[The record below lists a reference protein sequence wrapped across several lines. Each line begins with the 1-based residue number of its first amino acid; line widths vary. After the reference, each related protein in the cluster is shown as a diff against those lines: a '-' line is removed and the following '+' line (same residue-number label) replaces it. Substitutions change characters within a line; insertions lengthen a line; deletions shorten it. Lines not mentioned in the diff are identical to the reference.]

1 MSKTLGIAFGG
12 SGAEG
17 IACLSY
23 VKALEEVNIKPDIV
37 SGTGIG
43 GVVAAMY
50 AAGMS
55 FKDMM
60 DFLVEIDFPGSKRP
74 INILKLKDSRH
85 GLLDDMGLE
94 EYFKMVVPIRVFDR
108 LYFPLR
114 IVATKYETGEEIVFS
129 EGDVGHAVRA
139 SAAAPGI
146 FSPFEI
152 DEDLYVDGSCVNPV
166 PFDIIRNECEVLAAI
181 APGTYQQTE
190 EDKAPSNV
198 FPVLISAYDAAK
210 KSLSKEKQKHCNVD
224 LYEDIIIEGIT
235 TFDFSRYDDI
245 IAFSE
250 EKTYKFIQELKNM
263 LE

>member
-23 VKALEEVNIKPDIV
+23 VKALEEADIRPDIV

-43 GVVAAMY
+43 GVVAAMF

-55 FKDMM
+55 FKEMM
-60 DFLVEIDFPGSKRP
+60 DFLVEIDFPGSRRP
-74 INILKLKDSRH
+74 INIAKLKDSKR

-114 IVATKYETGEEIVFS
+114 IVATEFKTGAEAVFS

-139 SAAAPGI
+139 GVAVPGI

-152 DEDLYVDGSCVNPV
+152 GEALYIDGSCVNPV
-166 PFDIIRNECEVLAAI
+166 PFDIIRDDCEVLTAI

-190 EDKAPSNV
+190 ENRASANV
-198 FPVLISAYDAAK
+198 FPALMGAYEAAK
-210 KSLSKEKQKHCNVD
+210 KSLSTEKKKHCNIDV
-224 LYEDIIIEGIT
+224 YEDIIIEGISP
-235 TFDFSRYDDI
+235 FDFSRYDDI
-245 IAFSE
+245 IAFA
-250 EKTYKFIQELKNM
+250 QENAERFVLNIHK
-263 LE
+263 LL